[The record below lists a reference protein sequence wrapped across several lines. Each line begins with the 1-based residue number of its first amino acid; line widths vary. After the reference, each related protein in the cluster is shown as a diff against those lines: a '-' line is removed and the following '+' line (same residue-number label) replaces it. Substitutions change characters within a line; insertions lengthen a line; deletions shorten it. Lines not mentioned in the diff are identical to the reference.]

1 MTAFLS
7 NPSSK
12 KQFLLLLV
20 DGIIVL
26 SAFMFSYSFRV
37 VVYEGAHI
45 SLLGERLTWLVG
57 AAVLLHIMSF
67 YVFELYDLEVRKSA
81 AKMLLLIVFSV
92 VVATGMLAIL
102 SYLTPQN
109 KLGRIILVTHVPLT
123 IVLILVWR
131 KLFFAFFQE
140 GKAINNLLVIGN
152 SPLNK
157 EILAVIEKSPI
168 KHYKLADTIYDY
180 KENPGAIY
188 VNGSVGNKTI
198 CDMVREQD
206 IGTIVVSQKLKG
218 SPALRSELLNMK
230 FAGVSIYDAPV
241 FYRKLTGKIPVF
253 YVKDASFLFH
263 NQDEVFHPSYWR
275 NMKRI
280 MDILFATIGLILS
293 APLLLLTALAIKL
306 TSSGPVFFKQDRLGA
321 NERPFSLIKF
331 RTMVDDAEKETGPK
345 WSSHKDPR
353 ITKVGKIL
361 RKTRIDEV
369 PQLINVL
376 NGDMSFVGP
385 RPIRKYFADLLSRDI
400 PFYRLRFSVKPGIT
414 GWAQVKHDYAGSEEG
429 QMEKLQ
435 YELFYIQN
443 QSLFFDM
450 FIILKTVQTVLFRPG
465 T

>member
-7 NPSSK
+7 NPSNK
-12 KQFLLLLV
+12 KQFLLLLG
-20 DGIIVL
+20 DSIIVL
-26 SAFMFSYSFRV
+26 SAFISSYAFRI
-37 VVYEGAHI
+37 VVYEGGHI
-45 SLLGERLTWLVG
+45 SLIGERLTWLVG
-57 AAVLLHIMSF
+57 AAVLLHLIVL
-67 YVFELYDLEVRKSA
+67 YIFELYDLEVKRSHSKIFV
-81 AKMLLLIVFSV
+81 LIVFSV
-92 VVATGMLAIL
+92 IIATAMLAIL
-102 SYLTPQN
+102 SYLNPQN
-109 KLGRIILVTHVPLT
+109 KLGRIILTTHVPLT
-123 IVLILVWR
+123 IVLIFLWR
-131 KLFFAFFQE
+131 RLFFAFFQE
-140 GKAINNLLVIGN
+140 GTAANNLLLIGD
-152 SPLNK
+152 SPLNR
-157 EILAVIEKSPI
+157 EIMGMVKKSLVNYYNPANNI
-168 KHYKLADTIYDY
+168 INY
-180 KENPGAIY
+180 KENPGGIDI
-188 VNGSVGNKTI
+188 NGTMGNKTI
-198 CDMVREQD
+198 SDMVKKKD
-206 IGTIVVSQKLKG
+206 IHTIVISQKLKG
-218 SPALRSELLNMK
+218 SPTLRSELLNLK

-241 FYRKLTGKIPVF
+241 FYKELTGKVPVF
-253 YVKDASFLFH
+253 HVKDAWFLFH
-263 NQDEVFHPSYWR
+263 NQHEVFYPSYWQ

-280 MDILFATIGLILS
+280 MDILFASLGLILS
-293 APLLLLTALAIKL
+293 APLLLLSAMAIKL

-345 WSSHKDPR
+345 WSSHKDSR

-400 PFYRLRFSVKPGIT
+400 PFYRIRFSVKPGIT

-443 QSLFFDM
+443 QSLFFDT

-465 T
+465 E